1 MHPAM
6 RTLRTDKRLMAY
18 TAAAMYGAA
27 AIDGVIEGLLPSD
40 PSFALT
46 PVLVVI
52 ATCAFL
58 LLAGP
63 RLPRWALALLGP
75 LGVAL
80 TAIALATTTG
90 AGDGAVLYALPS
102 LWTTFFFG
110 RRGAAAILACVAL
123 AHALVLVSLPAASAF
138 PGRWVDVMTGVSIV
152 ALVALALIR
161 RNESLLTQLAA
172 ESRTDALTGLLN
184 RRGFDERAALA
195 LAHTRR
201 AGGSL
206 AVVTLDLDY
215 FKRVNDEWGHA
226 MGDRVLERTGAVLS
240 GLVRETDV
248 AARVGGEEFTV
259 LLPLTEAHEAVAFS
273 ERVRHALAAPDPDGT
288 PLVRV
293 SAGVSA
299 CVTPAEIGICMHRAD
314 SALYQAKRSGRD
326 RTVVFDDGAP
336 GNANGTPAD
345 IAELASGHA

>member
-6 RTLRTDKRLMAY
+6 RSLRMDKRLMAY

-27 AIDGVIEGLLPSD
+27 ALDGLIEALLPGD
-40 PSFALT
+40 PSFALA
-46 PVLVVI
+46 PLLIVI

-80 TAIALATTTG
+80 TAIALATTLG
-90 AGDGAVLYALPS
+90 AGDGAILYALPTV
-102 LWTTFFFG
+102 WMTFFFR
-110 RRGAAAILACVAL
+110 RRGAAAILACVAV
-123 AHALVLVSLPAASAF
+123 AHALVLVSLPPASSYPA
-138 PGRWVDVMTGVSIV
+138 RWVDVMTGVSVV
-152 ALVALALIR
+152 ALVTLALMR
-161 RNESLLTQLAA
+161 RNESLLTHLAA

-184 RRGFDERAALA
+184 RRGFYERAALA

-206 AVVTLDLDY
+206 AVITFDLDY
-215 FKRVNDEWGHA
+215 FKRVNDEWGHE
-226 MGDRVLERTGAVLS
+226 MGDRVLARTGAVIS

-259 LLPLTEAHEAVAFS
+259 LLPLTDAHEAEAFT
-273 ERVRHALAAPDPDGT
+273 ERVRHALATPDPDGT
-288 PLVRV
+288 PLVRL

-299 CVTPAEIGICMHRAD
+299 CVTPTEIGICMHRAD

-326 RTVVFDDGAP
+326 RTVAFDDRAP
-336 GNANGTPAD
+336 DAEGMRAG
-345 IAELASGHA
+345 IAEPAHGHA